1 MTGGG
6 KGKGRQ
12 PAASRFAGDRMTA
25 ETAEVMVETE
35 TVTPDKKIT
44 AAFNT
49 NIGKWDQSHNL
60 FYRLTTFSDA
70 EIKNAD
76 LQMIAEFRQM
86 RGQGLSRQ
94 RLTPDEVAF
103 LRDIKVA
110 ATEEVKKHPGLTQD
124 VAETLVFAARTVGLD
139 SGEYVQKLIDTDG
152 NIRNLPADQV
162 TKAGPSKF
170 DVNTWLSM
178 IKKHGAE
185 HGLGYFADKIELRED
200 GGPGN
205 LVVNVE
211 DPRVLRQIV
220 ALRNN
225 PRLSAIMG
233 AHAIEDDKEREAA
246 GGVQPKVWYRG
257 VNYNNDPEV
266 LENQRNLQALGF
278 DIGARAD
285 GVNGPL
291 TMASTREFMQMYSLT
306 DKAQVNDKLQ
316 QVVDEMKLVAGEYD
330 FNGKKVPPKAPAR
343 QGKTSAGT
351 DFNAAAATSA
361 VPENSIESANT
372 VKLSVKDAF
381 ALKLAAE
388 KSNMPFDTLLR
399 IVIAERAFE
408 QQSGKTNRSPGLFH
422 ISDGNWL
429 MTVAQH
435 GDKYGLGDI
444 VKQMQVTRNE
454 ENEVTQVIV
463 ADPIIRQ
470 HILDLRK
477 DPRVSALLGA
487 ERAKEYPIQ
496 LDIAESYLGMN
507 ETRDNAALRGF
518 FKKGGINHDP
528 ATTAWCGVFVNS
540 VMDSLGLPKTTA
552 VAGARSFSNEN
563 YGTAVISESDMAK
576 LKAAP
581 PAKKEQLLRSL
592 AASIEPGDIVMFRR
606 KTDDDPTGSWAGH
619 VAFVK
624 DVYKV
629 DNVWKI
635 EYLGGNQGG
644 GAGLGGGSA
653 QGGAVTVSDPVPL
666 ESVLTIRR
674 PPPIP
679 GLTEALRLD
688 AASESP
694 RVTAQPV
701 TIPSR

>member
-1 MTGGG
+1 MTED
-6 KGKGRQ
+6 
-12 PAASRFAGDRMTA
+12 AAEA
-25 ETAEVMVETE
+25 MVVAE

-49 NIGKWDQSHNL
+49 NMGKWDQSHNL
-60 FYRLTTFSDA
+60 FYRLNTFSDA
-70 EIKNAD
+70 EIRNAD

-94 RLTPDEVAF
+94 RLTPEEVAF
-103 LRDIKVA
+103 LREIKADA
-110 ATEEVKKHPGLTQD
+110 ADEVKKHPGLTQD

-139 SGEYVQKLIDTDG
+139 RAEYVQKLIDTDG
-152 NIRNLPADQV
+152 NILGLPADQV

-170 DVNTWLSM
+170 DVNSWLKV
-178 IKKHGAE
+178 IKQHGAE
-185 HGLGYFADKIELRED
+185 HGLGYFADKIDLKED
-200 GGPGN
+200 GGPAN

-233 AHAIEDDKEREAA
+233 AHAIEDGKEREAA

-278 DIGARAD
+278 DIGPRAD

-291 TMASTREFMQMYSLT
+291 TLASTREFMQMYNIT
-306 DKAQVNDKLQ
+306 DKQQANDKLE
-316 QVVDEMKLVAGEYD
+316 QVVNEMKAVAGEYD
-330 FNGKKVPPKAPAR
+330 FNGKKVPPKPPAR
-343 QGKTSAGT
+343 QTKTRAGAQ
-351 DFNAAAATSA
+351 FNGAAAVPA
-361 VPENSIESANT
+361 VPETSVETTNT

-381 ALKLAAE
+381 ALKLASE

-408 QQSGKTNRSPGLFH
+408 QQAGKTSRSPGLFH
-422 ISDGNWL
+422 INDGNWL

-435 GDKYGLGDI
+435 GEKYGLGDI
-444 VKQMQVTRNE
+444 VKQMSVTKDPATGK
-454 ENEVTQVIV
+454 VTQVIV
-463 ADPIIRQ
+463 NDPIIRQ

-477 DPRVSALLGA
+477 DPRVSALMGA

-507 ETRDNAALRGF
+507 EQKDNAALRGF
-518 FKKGGINHDP
+518 FKKGGITHDP
-528 ATTAWCGVFVNS
+528 ASTAWCGVFINS
-540 VMDSLGLPKTTA
+540 VMDSLGLPKTNG
-552 VAGARSFSNEN
+552 VAGARSFSNEE
-563 YGTAVISESDMAK
+563 YGTAVITEANMAK
-576 LKAAP
+576 IKTQP
-581 PAKKEQLLRSL
+581 TAKKNQQLAEL
-592 AASIEPGDIVMFRR
+592 AANIKPGDIVMFRR
-606 KTDDDPTGSWAGH
+606 KTEDDPTGSWSGH
-619 VAFVK
+619 VAFIK
-624 DVYKV
+624 RVYQEGGT
-629 DNVWKI
+629 WKI
-635 EYLGGNQGG
+635 DYLGGNQGG

-653 QGGAVTVSDPVPL
+653 QGGAVTVAEGVSL
-666 ESVLTIRR
+666 ENVLTIRR

-688 AASESP
+688 AASTTP
-694 RVTAQPV
+694 RATTQPAARPQ
-701 TIPSR
+701 TP

>member
-1 MTGGG
+1 MTEE
-6 KGKGRQ
+6 
-12 PAASRFAGDRMTA
+12 AAEA
-25 ETAEVMVETE
+25 MVTQE

-49 NIGKWDQSHNL
+49 NMGKWDQSHNL
-60 FYRLTTFSDA
+60 FYRLNTFSDA

-94 RLTPDEVAF
+94 KLTPEEVAF
-103 LRDIKVA
+103 LREIKAEA
-110 ATEEVKKHPGLTQD
+110 ATEVKKHPGLTQD

-139 SGEYVQKLIDTDG
+139 SAEYVQKLIDTDG
-152 NIRNLPADQV
+152 NILGLPPEQV

-170 DVNTWLSM
+170 DVNSWLAV
-178 IKKHGAE
+178 IKQHGAE

-200 GGPGN
+200 GGPAN

-233 AHAIEDDKEREAA
+233 AHAIEDGKEREAV

-257 VNYNNDPEV
+257 VDYNTNPEV
-266 LENQRNLQALGF
+266 LDNQKNLQALGF

-285 GVNGPL
+285 GVSGPL
-291 TMASTREFMQMYSLT
+291 TLASTREFMQMYGIT
-306 DKAQVNDKLQ
+306 DRAQAHDKLQ
-316 QVVDEMKLVAGEYD
+316 QVVDEMKAVAGEYD

-343 QGKTSAGT
+343 QGKTRTGT
-351 DFNAAAATSA
+351 DFNAAAATTA
-361 VPENSIESANT
+361 TPENSVETTNT

-381 ALKLAAE
+381 ALKLASE

-422 ISDGNWL
+422 INDGNWL

-444 VKQMQVTRNE
+444 VKQMNVSKDASGK
-454 ENEVTQVIV
+454 VTQVIV
-463 ADPIIRQ
+463 NDPIIRQ

-477 DPRVSALLGA
+477 DPRVSALMGA

-518 FKKGGINHDP
+518 FKKGGITHDP
-528 ATTAWCGVFVNS
+528 ASTAWCGVFINS
-540 VMDSLGLPKTTA
+540 VMDSLGLPKTDA
-552 VAGARSFSNEN
+552 VAGARSFSNEE
-563 YGTAVISESDMAK
+563 YGTAVITEANMAK
-576 LKAAP
+576 LKAQP
-581 PAKKEQLLRSL
+581 TAKKNQQLAEL
-592 AASIEPGDIVMFRR
+592 AANIKPGDIVMFRR
-606 KTDDDPTGSWAGH
+606 KTEDDPTGSWAGH

-624 DVYKV
+624 RVYQEGG
-629 DNVWKI
+629 VWKI
-635 EYLGGNQGG
+635 DYLGGNQGG

-653 QGGAVTVSDPVPL
+653 QGGAVTIAEGVSL

-688 AASESP
+688 ATSATS
-694 RVTAQPV
+694 R
-701 TIPSR
+701 TITQAPAARTP